1 MLSVIC
7 PGVYREFKEVNGLI
21 HDDGRG
27 ASEQSAKGE
36 RLLSP
41 QRKSNGSADS
51 CQQPEHKRLIVASR
65 WQKLFGSL
73 ELRQSHSACI
83 DEQVEREY
91 VEIKVLPT
99 FV

>member
-7 PGVYREFKEVNGLI
+7 PKDYREFKEVNGLI

-41 QRKSNGSADS
+41 QRKPSGSADT
-51 CQQPEHKRLIVASR
+51 CQQPEHKRLIVSR